1 MLKKEGMALIGN
13 ITVNRLQITQWLVLK
28 TGLFWFVAC
37 GSKHFRG
44 DRSGL
49 VRQAGR
55 QVQSCSA
62 DIDQTR
68 TRERF
73 PQALA

>member
-1 MLKKEGMALIGN
+1 MLKKEAFIGN
-13 ITVNRLQITQWLVLK
+13 ITVDRLQTTHWLVLK
-28 TGLFWFVAC
+28 TGLFWFVAR
-37 GSKHFRG
+37 GSKHSRG

-49 VRQAGR
+49 VQQAGR
-55 QVQSCSA
+55 QVQSSSA

>member
-1 MLKKEGMALIGN
+1 MLLALIGN
-13 ITVNRLQITQWLVLK
+13 ITVNSLQITHWLVLK
-28 TGLFWFVAC
+28 TGLIWFAAC
-37 GSKHFRG
+37 GSKHSRG

-55 QVQSCSA
+55 QVQSSSA